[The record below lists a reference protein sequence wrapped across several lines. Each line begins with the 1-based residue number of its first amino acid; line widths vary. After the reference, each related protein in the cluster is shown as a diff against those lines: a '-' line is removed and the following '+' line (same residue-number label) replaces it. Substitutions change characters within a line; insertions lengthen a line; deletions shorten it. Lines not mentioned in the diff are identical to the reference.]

1 VDTLKTLNLGQ
12 DLKDTLQDRLERSIA
27 EAEGLFCSKISNLW
41 GDGNLESIL
50 DELNRYDEP
59 IDKIEHTLDERFKQ
73 FARKVS
79 LDKLSNKNEDL
90 ADYII
95 YLMRRTHKAI
105 SLSKHHLESCQ
116 GHISTE
122 DINVFLSNAQVTYYL
137 LGSLQTL
144 IETNNISNSLL
155 NKVASKGGFARAEKY
170 REKMN
175 PIFDEAFNL
184 FTKNN
189 PKTGTRWNSK
199 KECANFFIRNFY
211 KNNPNTDIDLDAK
224 KIVQEITNRL
234 NNLYASKRVN
244 MLVK

>member
-1 VDTLKTLNLGQ
+1 VETLETLNLGQ

-27 EAEGLFCSKISNLW
+27 EAEGLFCWKISSLW
-41 GDGNLESIL
+41 GEGNLESIL
-50 DELNRYDEP
+50 NELGKYDEP
-59 IDKIEHTLDERFKQ
+59 IDKIEHALDERFKQ

-105 SLSKHHLESCQ
+105 SLSRHHFDICKHH
-116 GHISTE
+116 ISIE
-122 DINVFLSNAQVTYYL
+122 DINVFLSNAQLTFYL

-184 FTKNN
+184 FTQNN

-211 KNNPNTDIDLDAK
+211 KNNPDTDIDLDAK